1 MQKVGGRPLGT
12 RRVGSVYQAQMRIL
26 SVAIA
31 AIVCT
36 AALAAG
42 GAHAA
47 APRIVI
53 FSGKPIGHQVVIS
66 DWQAIFRVFDQTVPA
81 RARVAPRAKLAGRPR
96 LRISMFWGPRWID
109 YLNQGNRASALQPG
123 QADQSGSF
131 YPAWRGRPA
140 SIDLPW
146 AGQWPRVVPFKAL
159 VTLKRFG
166 VPTNLRY

>member
-1 MQKVGGRPLGT
+1 
-12 RRVGSVYQAQMRIL
+12 MRFL

-31 AIVCT
+31 TIVAA

-42 GAHAA
+42 AAHAA

-96 LRISMFWGPRWID
+96 LKISMFWGPRWID
-109 YLNQGNRASALQPG
+109 YLNEGNRASALRPG
-123 QADQSGSF
+123 QADQFGSF
-131 YPAWRGRPA
+131 YPAWRGRA
-140 SIDLPW
+140 ALIDLPG
-146 AGQWPRVVPFKAL
+146 AGQWPRVVPPKAL
-159 VTLKRFG
+159 AILRRFG
-166 VPTNLRY
+166 VPTKLR